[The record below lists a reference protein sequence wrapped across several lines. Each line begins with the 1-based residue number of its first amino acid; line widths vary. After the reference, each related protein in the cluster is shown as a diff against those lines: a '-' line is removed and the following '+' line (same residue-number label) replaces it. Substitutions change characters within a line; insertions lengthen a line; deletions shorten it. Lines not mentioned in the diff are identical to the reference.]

1 MRVGLNHQKIP
12 REPRRRFYLGAS
24 MIGLVAGALFIV
36 LGVHFLQLLQANR
49 QSRVEAAQVERQIGD
64 LQRERRELEQFFK
77 RPENDKLHDRAMYV
91 NSLIDDRSFDW
102 TQMFMDLERLMPAG
116 ARIVSLDPKLAGD
129 HVELKMVIAAT
140 SEEAKLKFLQTLET
154 SKELRSE
161 EHTSELQSLAYLV
174 CRLLLEKKKN
184 THVATIFGLW
194 FYATRLT

>member
-1 MRVGLNHQKIP
+1 MRVRLNLATNPLETH
-12 REPRRRFYLGAS
+12 RRFYLGAS
-24 MIGLVAGALFIV
+24 VVGLVAGALFIV
-36 LGVHFLQLLQANR
+36 LGVHFR

-91 NSLIDDRSFDW
+91 NTLIDDRSFDW

-154 SKELRSE
+154 SKELSHVELRSDHAPSSNE
-161 EHTSELQSLAYLV
+161 SADKSVMEFLAWYS
-174 CRLLLEKKKN
+174 R
-184 THVATIFGLW
+184 G
-194 FYATRLT
+194 

>member
-1 MRVGLNHQKIP
+1 MRVRLNLATNPLETH
-12 REPRRRFYLGAS
+12 RRFYLGAS
-24 MIGLVAGALFIV
+24 MVGLVAGALFIV

-140 SEEAKLKFLQTLET
+140 SEEAKLKLLQALET
-154 SKELRSE
+154 SKELSHVELRSDHGPSSNE
-161 EHTSELQSLAYLV
+161 SADKSVMEFLAWYS
-174 CRLLLEKKKN
+174 R
-184 THVATIFGLW
+184 G
-194 FYATRLT
+194 